1 MSKQS
6 KQKFTDKYL
15 IAQDTY
21 KEVNDIFQKFE
32 NGEIPEDQ
40 LDNVIED
47 TLSEIKSV
55 QSILRK
61 LNVKDIYG
69 EEYDD
74 DFIQDIKN
82 NIDFMEDAFEHF
94 YEKFMSA
101 KLFDEIIGSVRNY
114 IEDMK
119 LSHAEY
125 RRYAADEKQLADK
138 YTAMLVKHAS
148 MFKNQ
153 IHRIALGT
161 MNQKEFVKIYK
172 ANRNKM
178 IPLYTFESFTNYEI
192 N

>member
-40 LDNVIED
+40 LDNIIED
-47 TLSEIKSV
+47 TLSEIKTV

>member
-21 KEVNDIFQKFE
+21 KEVNAIFQKFE

-40 LDNVIED
+40 LDNIIED
-47 TLSEIKSV
+47 TLSEIKTV

>member
-21 KEVNDIFQKFE
+21 KEVNAIFQKFE